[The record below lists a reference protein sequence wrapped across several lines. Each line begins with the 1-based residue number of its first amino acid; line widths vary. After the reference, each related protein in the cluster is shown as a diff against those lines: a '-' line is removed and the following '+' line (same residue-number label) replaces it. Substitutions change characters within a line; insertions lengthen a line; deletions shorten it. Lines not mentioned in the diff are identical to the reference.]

1 METRDILHCT
11 AKLSQ
16 LLSHFQSVIILSR
29 FLVFKVPTLSYLL
42 RKYLTRALK
51 RRRQW
56 GRGVIFFYYCAQFSA
71 KLLRDDIA
79 LQFFAKNL
87 TQTGPFTV
95 LYKRHQSNKGTE
107 GSMVS
112 GTVYIRT
119 VSSWRLLSALFMAFL
134 GRAACIVH
142 SISAQT
148 SQKGIKCT
156 KSKSL
161 LPSYVYT
168 VVSGLIT
175 MYYHSLY

>member
-1 METRDILHCT
+1 MNFNTFPSRGVNSNTIWNSFQTVNSKVETRDCT

-42 RKYLTRALK
+42 RKYRTRALK

-56 GRGVIFFYYCAQFSA
+56 GRRGVIFFYYCAQFSA

-95 LYKRHQSNKGTE
+95 LYKNPSIFNIIRWLA
-107 GSMVS
+107 GSM
-112 GTVYIRT
+112 GRT
-119 VSSWRLLSALFMAFL
+119 PCWSPLVFWN
-134 GRAACIVH
+134 IH
-142 SISAQT
+142 
-148 SQKGIKCT
+148 
-156 KSKSL
+156 
-161 LPSYVYT
+161 
-168 VVSGLIT
+168 
-175 MYYHSLY
+175 

>member
-1 METRDILHCT
+1 MNFNTFPSRGVNSNTIWNSFQTVNSKVETRDCT

-42 RKYLTRALK
+42 RKYRTRALK

-56 GRGVIFFYYCAQFSA
+56 GRRGVIFFYYCAQFSA

-95 LYKRHQSNKGTE
+95 LYKRNQSQNGHSDGFDQSNEGTE
-107 GSMVS
+107 GSMVRDHS
-112 GTVYIRT
+112 SITSAKRWVGSKNGNFCWFTV
-119 VSSWRLLSALFMAFL
+119 LFML
-134 GRAACIVH
+134 
-142 SISAQT
+142 T
-148 SQKGIKCT
+148 
-156 KSKSL
+156 
-161 LPSYVYT
+161 
-168 VVSGLIT
+168 
-175 MYYHSLY
+175 